1 MSSGFDRGT
10 SEKWVIDMKTVRGSE
25 MSMKMRSE
33 KKKNDK
39 KCVQFVIFASKR
51 IEGSLWFVR
60 VMGESDE
67 RKKGGRRGRGEEEDR
82 EKKNMRIEI
91 NCSPG
96 DSESKMNA

>member
-1 MSSGFDRGT
+1 
-10 SEKWVIDMKTVRGSE
+10 MKTVRGSE

-60 VMGESDE
+60 VMVRAMRE
-67 RKKGGRRGRGEEEDR
+67 RRVGEEEEER
-82 EKKNMRIEI
+82 KRIERR
-91 NCSPG
+91 
-96 DSESKMNA
+96 KT